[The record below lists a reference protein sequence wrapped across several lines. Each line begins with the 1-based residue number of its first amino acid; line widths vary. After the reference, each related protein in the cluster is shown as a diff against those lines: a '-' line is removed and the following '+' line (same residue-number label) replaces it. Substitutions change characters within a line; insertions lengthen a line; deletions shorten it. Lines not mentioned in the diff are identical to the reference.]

1 MRVITDFNEA
11 RAFLRRL
18 NAGPEASLNPRA
30 AAGIQR
36 VFGEPL
42 SLSQAVARILDD
54 VRSKGDAALFDY
66 LRRIDGL
73 TPDRLEIPQAEL
85 TDALD
90 RLPSDVADSLRFAA
104 RRIESYQS
112 ELAKHAIRE
121 FRSHGLGQKITA
133 IDRAGLY
140 VPGGAAVYPST
151 VLMTAIPARVAGV
164 RDVVLATP
172 PRPDGSVAP
181 VVLASAAI
189 AGVDRVF
196 AVGGAQAIAALAFG
210 TETIPA
216 VDKIFGPGNV
226 FVQTAKRMVFGAVGV
241 DTIQGPTEA
250 VTIAD
255 DHVSPSWC
263 AADILAQA
271 EHDPDSVSILITD
284 SPSLARRVESQ
295 LSDLISRSERTDTLA
310 QSMEAN
316 AAIII
321 TQSIERAIEL
331 SNLYAPEHLCLMVRD
346 SERYVDLVRNA
357 GALFLGDHSPHVLGD
372 YVAGPSHALPTAGAA
387 RYSSALGVNEFL
399 KSMSIISFTRE
410 ESAPLLHHGIR
421 IARQEGFDSHA
432 RSLEIRT
439 TQPSAI
445 GAGD

>member
-1 MRVITDFNEA
+1 MRVITDLDEA

-18 NAGPEASLNPRA
+18 NAAPEASLNPKI
-30 AAGIQR
+30 AAGIHR

-42 SLSQAVARILDD
+42 SLSEAVARILDD
-54 VRSKGDAALFDY
+54 VRTKGDVALFDY

-73 TPDRLEIPQAEL
+73 TPDRLEIPQDEL

-90 RLPSDVADSLRFAA
+90 QLPPEVADSLRFAA
-104 RRIESYQS
+104 RRIESYQA
-112 ELAKHAIRE
+112 ELAKHTIRD
-121 FRSHGLGQKITA
+121 FRSNGLGQKVTA
-133 IDRAGLY
+133 IERAGLY
-140 VPGGAAVYPST
+140 VPGGTAVYPST

-164 RDVVLATP
+164 TKVVLVTP

-196 AVGGAQAIAALAFG
+196 AIGGAQAIAALAFG
-210 TETIPA
+210 TETLPA
-216 VDKIFGPGNV
+216 VNKIFGPGNI

-255 DHVSPSWC
+255 SHVSPSWC

-284 SPSLARRVESQ
+284 SSSLAHRVESE
-295 LSDLISRSERTDTLA
+295 LSDLRTRSERLDILT
-310 QSMEAN
+310 QSMDAN
-316 AAIII
+316 GAIII
-321 TQSIERAIEL
+321 TESIEQAIEL

-346 SERYVDLVRNA
+346 PECYVDLVRNA

-399 KSMSIISFTRE
+399 KSTSIISFAKE

-421 IARQEGFDSHA
+421 IAMQEGFDSHA
-432 RSLEIRT
+432 RSLEVRT

>member
-1 MRVITDFNEA
+1 MRVITDLEEA

-18 NAGPEASLNPRA
+18 HAAPDDSLNPTI
-30 AAGIQR
+30 AAGIKR

-42 SLSQAVARILDD
+42 SLSDAVARILDD
-54 VRSKGDAALFDY
+54 VRDKGDAALFDY

-73 TPDRLEIPQAEL
+73 SLDRLEVPQSEL
-85 TDALD
+85 YAALD
-90 RLPSDVADSLRFAA
+90 SISSEVADSLKFAA
-104 RRIESYQS
+104 QRIETYQS
-112 ELAKHAIRE
+112 ELARHAIRD
-121 FRSHGLGQKITA
+121 FRSDGLGQRVTTIE
-133 IDRAGLY
+133 RAGLY
-140 VPGGAAVYPST
+140 VPGGTAVYPST

-164 RDVVLATP
+164 EEIVLTTP
-172 PRPDGSVAP
+172 PRPNGSVAP
-181 VVLASAAI
+181 VVLAAAAI
-189 AGVDRVF
+189 ARVDRVF
-196 AVGGAQAIAALAFG
+196 AVGGAQAIAALAYG

-226 FVQTAKRMVFGAVGV
+226 FVQTAKRMVFGAVGI

-255 DHVSPSWC
+255 DQVSPSWC

-284 SPSLARRVESQ
+284 SPSLAQRVESE
-295 LSDLISRSERTDTLA
+295 LADLRTRSERLDILTQSMDANGAIIVTDTIE
-310 QSMEAN
+310 Q
-316 AAIII
+316 AID
-321 TQSIERAIEL
+321 L
-331 SNLYAPEHLCLMVRD
+331 SNLYAPEHLCLMVQD

-387 RYSSALGVNEFL
+387 RYSSALGVNDFL
-399 KSMSIISFTRE
+399 KSTSIISLSE
-410 ESAPLLHHGIR
+410 QESTPLLPHGIR

-432 RSLEIRT
+432 RSLEVRT
-439 TQPSAI
+439 IQHSVTR
-445 GAGD
+445 AGD